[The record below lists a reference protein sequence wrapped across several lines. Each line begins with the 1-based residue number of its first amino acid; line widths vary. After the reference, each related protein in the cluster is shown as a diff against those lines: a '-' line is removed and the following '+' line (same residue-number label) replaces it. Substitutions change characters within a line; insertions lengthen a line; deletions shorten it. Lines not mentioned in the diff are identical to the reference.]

1 MKWVN
6 ESLGT
11 FGSTGFVLAVSM
23 SGIIVGELVISNL
36 FTRRYGNLL
45 VADDSFRKKRYVMFG
60 SRFSRL

>member
-6 ESLGT
+6 EGLGT
-11 FGSTGFVLAVSM
+11 IGSTRFVLAAST

-45 VADDSFRKKRYVMFG
+45 VADDSFRKKRYCHVWIKI
-60 SRFSRL
+60 